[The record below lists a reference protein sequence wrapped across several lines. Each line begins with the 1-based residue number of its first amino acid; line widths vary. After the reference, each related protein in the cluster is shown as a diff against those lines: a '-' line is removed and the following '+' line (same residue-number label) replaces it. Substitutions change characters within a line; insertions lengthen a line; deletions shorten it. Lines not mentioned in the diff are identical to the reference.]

1 MVLRKTLWG
10 VDEPTESAIGHS
22 DEEEGNSLLL
32 RREADMASRVLA
44 MVMAGGEGQRLFP
57 LTRDR
62 AKPAVPFGG
71 KYRLIDFVLSNFIN
85 SEIYSIYVLVQFKS
99 QSLIEHLQ
107 ARWRFG
113 ALVPENFFIST
124 VPAQMRLGQ
133 TWYQGNADAVYQN
146 LHLIKNFKPDIVAV
160 FGADHIYRMD
170 IRQMVAFHLERQA
183 EVTIAAFPVLV
194 EEGSAFGILQVE
206 PEGRVTSFQEKPAQP
221 SPLPRDPRYCLA
233 SMGNYLFT
241 TSALISLLEQD
252 AVQDSSTH
260 DFGRDIIPPLIGQQ
274 PVYAYDFR
282 KNHIPGETEGE
293 YPYWRDVGTL
303 DAYYE
308 ANMDLRDVTPKLNLY
323 NPRWPIQAGTSILP
337 PAKFI
342 FNDWNRQGVAIQS
355 VVAEGCIISG
365 GAVIDSVLGR
375 NVIVHSYSRVE
386 WSILMDNCHI
396 HRHAHVRRAIIDKN
410 VAVPEGEAIGLD
422 LEHDRQ
428 RFTVTDSGVVVIPK
442 DYVFPRL

>member
-1 MVLRKTLWG
+1 
-10 VDEPTESAIGHS
+10 
-22 DEEEGNSLLL
+22 
-32 RREADMASRVLA
+32 MASRVLA
-44 MVMAGGEGQRLFP
+44 MVMAGGEGQRLHP

-113 ALVPENFFIST
+113 ALVPEHFFISA

-170 IRQMVAFHLERQA
+170 IRQMVAFHLDRQA
-183 EVTIAAFPVLV
+183 EVTISAFPVPV
-194 EEGSAFGILQVE
+194 EEASAFGILQVDAAS
-206 PEGRVTSFQEKPAQP
+206 RVTSFTEKPAHPQ
-221 SPLPRDPRYCLA
+221 PLPRDPRYCLA

-241 TSALISLLEQD
+241 TSALIELLEQD
-252 AVQDSSTH
+252 ALQDSSTH
-260 DFGRDIIPPLIGQQ
+260 DFGRDIIPPLIGRQ

-282 KNHIPGETEGE
+282 QNHIVGETEE
-293 YPYWRDVGTL
+293 EQPYWRDVGTL

-308 ANMDLRDVTPKLNLY
+308 ANIDLRDVTPKLNLY
-323 NPRWPIQAGTSILP
+323 NHRWPIQAGASILP

-355 VVAEGCIISG
+355 IVSEGCIISG
-365 GAVIDSVLGR
+365 AFIIDSVLGR
-375 NVIVHSYSRVE
+375 NVFVHSFSRVE
-386 WSILMDNCHI
+386 WSVIMDNCHI
-396 HRHAHVRRAIIDKN
+396 HRHARVRHAIIDKN
-410 VAVPEGEAIGLD
+410 VEVPEGEAIGWDLD
-422 LEHDRQ
+422 RDRQ

-442 DYVFPRL
+442 GYVFPRS

>member
-1 MVLRKTLWG
+1 
-10 VDEPTESAIGHS
+10 
-22 DEEEGNSLLL
+22 
-32 RREADMASRVLA
+32 
-44 MVMAGGEGQRLFP
+44 MVMAGGEGQRLHP

-113 ALVPENFFIST
+113 ALVPEHFFISA

-170 IRQMVAFHLERQA
+170 IRQMIAFHLDRQA
-183 EVTIAAFPVLV
+183 EVTISAFPVPT
-194 EEGSAFGILQVE
+194 EEASAFGILQVD
-206 PEGRVTSFQEKPAQP
+206 PDSRVTSFTEKPAHPQ
-221 SPLPRDPRYCLA
+221 PLPRDPRYCLA

-241 TSALISLLEQD
+241 TSALIELLEQD
-252 AVQDSSTH
+252 ALQDSSTH
-260 DFGRDIIPPLIGQQ
+260 DFGRDIIPPLIGRQ

-282 KNHIPGETEGE
+282 QNHILGETEE
-293 YPYWRDVGTL
+293 EQPYWRDVGTL

-308 ANMDLRDVTPKLNLY
+308 ANIDLRDVTPKLNLY
-323 NPRWPIQAGTSILP
+323 NPHWPIQAGASILP

-342 FNDWNRQGVAIQS
+342 FNDWNRQGVAVQS
-355 VVAEGCIISG
+355 IVSEGCIISG
-365 GAVIDSVLGR
+365 AFVIDSVLGR
-375 NVIVHSYSRVE
+375 NVFVHSFSRVE
-386 WSILMDNCHI
+386 WSIIMDNCHI
-396 HRHAHVRRAIIDKN
+396 HRHARVRRAIIDKN
-410 VAVPEGEAIGLD
+410 VEVPEGETIGWDLD
-422 LEHDRQ
+422 RDRR

-442 DYVFPRL
+442 DYVFPHP

>member
-1 MVLRKTLWG
+1 
-10 VDEPTESAIGHS
+10 
-22 DEEEGNSLLL
+22 
-32 RREADMASRVLA
+32 MASRVLA
-44 MVMAGGEGQRLFP
+44 MVMAGGEGQRLHP

-113 ALVPENFFIST
+113 ALVPEHFFISA

-170 IRQMVAFHLERQA
+170 IRQMIAFHLDHQA
-183 EVTIAAFPVLV
+183 EVTISAFPVPI
-194 EEGSAFGILQVE
+194 EEASAFGILQVD
-206 PEGRVTSFQEKPAQP
+206 PENRVTSFTEKPACP
-221 SPLPRDPRYCLA
+221 HPLPRDPRYCLA

-241 TSALISLLEQD
+241 TSALIELLEQD
-252 AVQDSSTH
+252 ALQDSSTH
-260 DFGRDIIPPLIGQQ
+260 DFGRDIIPPLIGRQ

-282 KNHIPGETEGE
+282 QNHIFGETEE
-293 YPYWRDVGTL
+293 EQPYWRDVGTL

-308 ANMDLRDVTPKLNLY
+308 ANIDLRDVTPKLNLY
-323 NPRWPIQAGTSILP
+323 NRHWPIQGGASILP

-342 FNDWNRQGVAIQS
+342 FNDWNRQGVAVQS
-355 VVAEGCIISG
+355 IVSEGCIISG
-365 GAVIDSVLGR
+365 AFVIDSVLGR
-375 NVIVHSYSRVE
+375 NVFVHSFSRVE
-386 WSILMDNCHI
+386 WSIIMDNCHI
-396 HRHAHVRRAIIDKN
+396 HRHARVRRAIIDKN
-410 VAVPEGEAIGLD
+410 VEVPEGETIGWDLD
-422 LEHDRQ
+422 LDRR

-442 DYVFPRL
+442 DYVFPHP

>member
-1 MVLRKTLWG
+1 
-10 VDEPTESAIGHS
+10 
-22 DEEEGNSLLL
+22 
-32 RREADMASRVLA
+32 MAPRVLA
-44 MVMAGGEGQRLFP
+44 MVMAGGEGQRLHP

-113 ALVPENFFIST
+113 ALVPEHFFISA

-183 EVTIAAFPVLV
+183 QVTISAFPVLV
-194 EEGSAFGILQVE
+194 EEGSSFGILQVD
-206 PEGRVTSFQEKPAQP
+206 PAGRVKSFVEKPAQP
-221 SPLPRDPRYCLA
+221 RALPNDTRYCLA

-241 TSALISLLEQD
+241 TSALIELLEQD
-252 AVQDSSTH
+252 ATQDSSSH
-260 DFGRDIIPPLIGQQ
+260 DFGRDIIPPLIGRQ

-282 KNHIPGETEGE
+282 QNHIFGETEGE
-293 YPYWRDVGTL
+293 RPYWRDVGTL

-308 ANMDLRDVTPKLNLY
+308 ANIDLRDVTPQLNLY
-323 NPRWPIQAGTSILP
+323 NRHWPIQAGASISP

-355 VVAEGCIISG
+355 VVSEGCIVSG
-365 GAVIDSVLGR
+365 GIVIDSVLGR
-375 NVIVHSYSRVE
+375 NVFVHSFSRVE
-386 WSILMDNCHI
+386 WSIIMDNCHI
-396 HRHAHVRRAIIDKN
+396 HRYARVRRAIIDKN
-410 VAVPEGEAIGLD
+410 VEVPESETIGWD
-422 LEHDRQ
+422 IEHDRQ
-428 RFTVTDSGVVVIPK
+428 RFTVTDAGIVVIPK
-442 DYVFPRL
+442 DYVFPRS